1 MSGTPYKSF
10 IFAKIRGIIIFNN
23 IPDYISAEELRTA
36 MESYVSTFGFSID
49 RLVYNFISKERMLE
63 LNQKFLSHD
72 TDTDIITFD
81 YTKNKSLSAEFFIS
95 LWAVGLSAKE
105 ELQST
110 ENETLRVII
119 HGILHCLGHKDA
131 NTEQKLK
138 MRKLEDDFIKMFHV
152 KQNSH
157 V

>member
-10 IFAKIRGIIIFNN
+10 IFAKIRDIIIFNN

-81 YTKNKSLSAEFFIS
+81 YTKNKSLSAEFLFLYG
-95 LWAVGLSAKE
+95 LWAS
-105 ELQST
+105 Q
-110 ENETLRVII
+110 
-119 HGILHCLGHKDA
+119 
-131 NTEQKLK
+131 QKRSYKALK
-138 MRKLEDDFIKMFHV
+138 MRPLEL
-152 KQNSH
+152 
-157 V
+157 

>member
-1 MSGTPYKSF
+1 
-10 IFAKIRGIIIFNN
+10 
-23 IPDYISAEELRTA
+23 
-36 MESYVSTFGFSID
+36 
-49 RLVYNFISKERMLE
+49 MLE
-63 LNQKFLSHD
+63 LNQKFLSHA

-81 YTKNKSLSAEFFIS
+81 YTKNKSLSAEIFIS

-105 ELQST
+105 ESQST
-110 ENETLRVII
+110 ENETLRVLVR
-119 HGILHCLGHKDA
+119 GILHCLGHKDA

-138 MRKLEDDFIKMFHV
+138 MRELEDDFIKMFHV

>member
-1 MSGTPYKSF
+1 
-10 IFAKIRGIIIFNN
+10 
-23 IPDYISAEELRTA
+23 
-36 MESYVSTFGFSID
+36 
-49 RLVYNFISKERMLE
+49 MLE

-119 HGILHCLGHKDA
+119 HGILHCLGHNDA